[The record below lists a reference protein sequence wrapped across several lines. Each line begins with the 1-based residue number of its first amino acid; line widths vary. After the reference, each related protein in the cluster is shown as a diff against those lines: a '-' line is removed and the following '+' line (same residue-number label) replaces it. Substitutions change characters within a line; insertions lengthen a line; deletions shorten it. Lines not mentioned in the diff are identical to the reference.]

1 MSRAATLNNNITQNQ
16 SLYYDFFK
24 FYRDSI
30 EGSIEGART
39 LAEFISQI
47 AGALAYLPG
56 RYACHNGIWLHIL
69 GNHTSGAAYRPF
81 PYMYPGQNGYVR
93 ADPCSVVY
101 FHRKF
106 FPGLVFIAPE
116 LRITMVVLKRID
128 RHIARQ
134 IYVIAQRQPISR
146 VKKRIVADDTSCLL
160 YTSDAADE

>member
-1 MSRAATLNNNITQNQ
+1 MI
-16 SLYYDFFK
+16 FFNSIA

-30 EGSIEGART
+30 EGARM
-39 LAEFISQI
+39 LAEFICQI
-47 AGALAYLPG
+47 AGSLAYLPG
-56 RYACHNGIWLHIL
+56 RYACHNCIWLHIL

-81 PYMYPGQNGYVR
+81 PYMDPGQNGYVR
-93 ADPCSVVY
+93 TNPYSVVY
-101 FHRKF
+101 FNREF

-146 VKKRIVADDTSCLL
+146 VKKRIRLPRPMVRRFGSRI
-160 YTSDAADE
+160 SVRK